1 MNPAATLGVY
11 AGALALVFGA
21 AVGVGNAVGPIG
33 TAADLPAHN
42 GGHGSDGAPADD
54 PGGAHGDGTAGASQ
68 DSFLPGGL
76 AVSQDGYTLQ
86 LARTVQT
93 TGKPGRL
100 QFAIAGP
107 DGQRVTEF
115 TPEHDKE
122 LHLIVVRRDLTGF
135 QHLHPARDPQG
146 RWSVPLTLAQ
156 PGPYKVFAD
165 FIPEDRDTPLTL
177 AADLTA
183 PGVYTPQ
190 PPIAPSRT
198 TTVDGYDVTLAGDL
212 KAGTSSKLTLTV
224 SRAGQPVTDLQ
235 PYLAA
240 YGHLVAIRNGDL
252 AYLHVHPDGDANDPS
267 TAAGPDI
274 TFYAD
279 VPSAATY
286 QLFLDFQHAGV
297 VRTATFTA
305 SADTATAGTTAAD
318 AAGSTGP
325 VTREPSAIPTG
336 HGSSPH
342 GH

>member
-33 TAADLPAHN
+33 TAADDKPAHSSDHTTEQPVN
-42 GGHGSDGAPADD
+42 ETHGGDHATSS
-54 PGGAHGDGTAGASQ
+54 TAAQ
-68 DSFLPGGL
+68 QPLPGGL

-93 TGKPGRL
+93 PGKPGRL

-107 DGQRVTEF
+107 DGQRVTQF
-115 TPEHDKE
+115 TRAHDKD

-135 QHLHPARDPQG
+135 QHVHPERDAEG
-146 RWSVPLTLAQ
+146 RWSVPLTLAA

-165 FIPEDRDTPLTL
+165 FIPEGRDKPLTL

-183 PGVYTPQ
+183 PGTYTPQ
-190 PPIAPSRT
+190 PPAQASRT
-198 TTVDGYDVTLAGDL
+198 ASVDGYDVTLAGDL
-212 KAGTSSKLTLTV
+212 RAGTSSKLTLSV
-224 SRAGQPVTDLQ
+224 SKGGRPVTDLQ

-252 AYLHVHPDGDANDPS
+252 AYLHVHPDGDIADPK
-267 TAAGPDI
+267 TKPGPDI

-305 SADTATAGTTAAD
+305 TAA
-318 AAGSTGP
+318 AAGAAAPVAPSGSGSSTP
-325 VTREPSAIPTG
+325 AVTPSE
-336 HGSSPH
+336 HSSSPH